1 MLVKQ
6 ESDSFL
12 INLRKICMSE
22 NSIYQVVTHAHGI
35 VTRENQEKEIERQ
48 VP

>member
-22 NSIYQVVTHAHGI
+22 NSIPGSDPCLVTK
-35 VTRENQEKEIERQ
+35 ENQEKEIERQ

>member
-1 MLVKQ
+1 MYVWKL
-6 ESDSFL
+6 
-12 INLRKICMSE
+12 
-22 NSIYQVVTHAHGI
+22 YVVTHAYGI